1 MKVTVITVAFN
12 SAATIADC
20 MQSVL
25 DQTYSDI
32 EYIVVDGQSNDNTI
46 GVIREFE
53 PKFVG
58 KMRWVSEK
66 DNGIYDDLSLIHI

>member
-46 GVIREFE
+46 GVIR
-53 PKFVG
+53 
-58 KMRWVSEK
+58 
-66 DNGIYDDLSLIHI
+66 